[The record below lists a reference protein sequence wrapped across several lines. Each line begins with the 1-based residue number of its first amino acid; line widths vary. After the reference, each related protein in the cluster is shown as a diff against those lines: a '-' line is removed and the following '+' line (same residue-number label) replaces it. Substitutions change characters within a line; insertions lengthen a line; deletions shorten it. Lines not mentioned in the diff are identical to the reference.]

1 MRANK
6 KVLVL
11 NQSYQPISVTTVK
24 KAVNLSWRN
33 KVDTIET
40 SEQTLRSPNAEFP
53 LPLVIRLKSGVK
65 YNPFRRVEL
74 NRRNLF
80 KRDKNSCVYCGSKE
94 NLTVDHVVPRCRGGK
109 TTWDNVVTACH
120 SCNNRKDNKLPEEVG
135 FKMKSQ
141 PKQPNHLIFL
151 TEETKLHEKWK
162 PYLYMV

>member
-1 MRANK
+1 MKSNK

-11 NQSYQPISVTTVK
+11 NQSYQPITITTVK
-24 KAVNLSWRN
+24 KAVTLTWRN
-33 KVDTIET
+33 KVEMVET
-40 SEQTLRSPNAEFP
+40 SDQVLHSPSMEYP
-53 LPLVIRLKSGVK
+53 MPVVIRLKNNVR

-80 KRDKNSCVYCGSKE
+80 KRDKNTCVYCGSKE
-94 NLTVDHVVPRCRGGK
+94 NLTVDHVVPRSRGGK

-120 SCNNRKDNKLPEEVG
+120 PCNNKKDNKMPEDVG
-135 FKMKSQ
+135 LKLKIQ

>member
-24 KAVNLSWRN
+24 KAVNPTWRN
-33 KVDTIET
+33 KVDTIEI

-80 KRDKNSCVYCGSKE
+80 KRDKNCCVYCGSKE
-94 NLTVDHVVPRCRGGK
+94 NLTVDHVIPRSRGGK

-120 SCNNRKDNKLPEEVG
+120 PCNNKKDNKMPEDVG
-135 FKMKSQ
+135 LKLKIQ

>member
-33 KVDTIET
+33 KVDTIEVG
-40 SEQTLRSPNAEFP
+40 EQVLRSPHAEFP

-80 KRDKNSCVYCGSKE
+80 KRDKNTCVYCGSKE
-94 NLTVDHVVPRCRGGK
+94 NLTVDHVIPRSRGGK
-109 TTWDNVVTACH
+109 TIWDNVVTACH
-120 SCNNRKDNKLPEEVG
+120 SCNNKKDNKMPEEVG
-135 FKMKSQ
+135 FKMKIQ